1 MNSLYLHFILFPD
14 MKIYFWIYTDVKIGF
29 EREVYTVQE
38 GTNLES
44 QVFIT
49 KADGFSTEEDI
60 DIRITAIPQTAQL
73 GKPQYLG
80 FMQNRFA

>member
-1 MNSLYLHFILFPD
+1 M
-14 MKIYFWIYTDVKIGF
+14 
-29 EREVYTVQE
+29 YTVEE
-38 GTNLES
+38 GTDLES

-73 GKPQYLG
+73 GKLHYLG
-80 FMQNRFA
+80 SMQNSFALF